1 MEIKDYVK
9 IYDDILRY
17 ETLSNFIKWINTQE
31 NFEDARIG
39 QGYGFVNKK
48 IRSVKNLFLTE
59 NNNSLTNVHWY
70 NVLSKIFK
78 IYFDTYVT
86 DNNFSVSTR
95 PFVFKNE
102 CDVTVLKYEA
112 ETEDHY
118 DVHVDQGGMHNTRL
132 MSFIFLLNNDYE
144 GGEICFTD
152 PDLQSNE
159 KEIKVQPGRL
169 IMWPSNFLYPHKVKP
184 VIKGTRY
191 SVVGWGTA

>member
-78 IYFDTYVT
+78 IYFDKYVT

-95 PFVFKNE
+95 PFAFKNE

-144 GGEICFTD
+144 GGEICFCDSDESERFTI
-152 PDLQSNE
+152 QTKAN
-159 KEIKVQPGRL
+159 RL
-169 IMWPSNFLYPHKVKP
+169 VMWPSNFLFPHKIKKVVKG
-184 VIKGTRY
+184 KRY
-191 SVVGWGTA
+191 SVVSWLA